1 MSTRHSYAD
10 SQANQAVLPT
20 QAMCHHL
27 GVSTNGY
34 YDWCHRVPSQ
44 RSLSDQVMTEQ
55 IRQIHTVSDYTYGR
69 ARVQAELV
77 DTGLR
82 VNHKRDVVLTPH
94 RHEILRKDPPGID
107 H

>member
-1 MSTRHSYAD
+1 M
-10 SQANQAVLPT
+10 
-20 QAMCHHL
+20 
-27 GVSTNGY
+27 
-34 YDWCHRVPSQ
+34 
-44 RSLSDQVMTEQ
+44 
-55 IRQIHTVSDYTYGR
+55 SDYTCGR

-94 RHEILRKDPPGID
+94 RHEILRKDLPGID